1 MVIWLFKPFPPQPS
15 TWFVYDPFPYINS
28 LLTLNMIQLVHHNTR
43 KLTSGQAS
51 ASYRMRRKFLFRSI
65 NIAQTIGARGPFINY
80 VDKEKGGR
88 LAKCQEYYIILCSKL
103 VIRDLE
109 GEWVNGLSC
118 KFRFSVVWK
127 IIYISIICEPWG
139 VFTKSIKNF
148 ISRFKTPRF
157 F

>member
-1 MVIWLFKPFPPQPS
+1 MVIWLFKPFPPQLS

-65 NIAQTIGARGPFINY
+65 NIGQTIGARGPFINY

-88 LAKCQEYYIILCSKL
+88 LAKCQEYYIILY
-103 VIRDLE
+103 V
-109 GEWVNGLSC
+109 VNWSFEIWRGSESMDCRVNLDFLSFG
-118 KFRFSVVWK
+118 KSFTFR
-127 IIYISIICEPWG
+127 
-139 VFTKSIKNF
+139 
-148 ISRFKTPRF
+148 
-157 F
+157 